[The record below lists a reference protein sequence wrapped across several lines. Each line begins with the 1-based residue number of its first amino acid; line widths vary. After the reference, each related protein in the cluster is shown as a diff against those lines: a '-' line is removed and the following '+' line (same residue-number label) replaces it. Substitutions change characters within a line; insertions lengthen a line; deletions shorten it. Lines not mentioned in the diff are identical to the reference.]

1 MSSPLSL
8 YFNES
13 SLMCNQLAKPVHC
26 RLHITIIAHIIET
39 ERESER
45 EREREGGREGEREK
59 QIDRQT
65 DKWTNIL
72 ACEWHMIRYAAVCC
86 CT

>member
-26 RLHITIIAHIIET
+26 NGWHRRLVLHITIIAHIIET
-39 ERESER
+39 ERER
-45 EREREGGREGEREK
+45 EREREGGRERERET
-59 QIDRQT
+59 DRQT
-65 DKWTNIL
+65 DRQMDKHSSL
-72 ACEWHMIRYAAVCC
+72 
-86 CT
+86 